1 MSINI
6 IVSLKYFFTD
16 DTLKLTNLHY
26 IWVPVFYAS
35 GLKMLIHA
43 PKWVFGVILSP
54 EWGMITMRHKKA
66 DRCAEIRHNYKL

>member
-6 IVSLKYFFTD
+6 IVFLKYFFTD

-43 PKWVFGVILSP
+43 PKWVF
-54 EWGMITMRHKKA
+54 WGDFIPRMGNDNNATQKA
-66 DRCAEIRHNYKL
+66 DRCAEIRHNYNL